1 MSREVRVRPW
11 QLAVLSIAGG
21 AVGALIFAVAMPAR
35 LESQMDLGIPS
46 FAPLAQEVM
55 PAVVNINTTKT
66 IAAGPRRPYPR
77 GQDPF
82 EQFFGEDFWERFGGR
97 RGPQK
102 QRSLGSGFVIDNS
115 GYIITNRHV
124 VNGADDIDVQFS
136 NGKSYK
142 AKLIGEDAKTDVAL
156 LKIKPEGKLPT
167 VALGDSSKLQ
177 IGDWVLAV
185 GNPFGLEHT
194 VTAGIVSAR
203 DRVIGAGPYDD
214 FIQTDASINPGNSG
228 GPLFD
233 QHGKVIGIATAI
245 FSQSGGNIGIG
256 FATPINL
263 ARAVVDQLRVS
274 GKVVR
279 GWLGVSIQ
287 PLGPDLRQA
296 LNLGDLE
303 GALVADVQR
312 NSPAEKGGLKRG
324 DVVVGLNGKAVAE
337 PGALSREI
345 AMMKPNTEVELR
357 VIRDGRP
364 RTLAVRIGQ
373 LPEDKQG
380 GNEDEDEDEQLG
392 AAPGNRGRAEGG
404 GEALRDMGLALET
417 LNDAGRRQLRLPRD
431 VVGAVVTAVATG
443 SPAEDAGLRPGDVI
457 LQVDRHEVTT
467 AAAATKA
474 ILASDPPILLLVKRG
489 EATVFVTLNPARG

>member
-21 AVGALIFAVAMPAR
+21 AVGALIFAVVMPAR

-66 IAAGPRRPYPR
+66 VSAGPRRPYPH

-115 GYIITNRHV
+115 GYIVTNRHV

-167 VALGDSSKLQ
+167 VPLGDSSKLQ
-177 IGDWVLAV
+177 IGDWVIAV

-263 ARAVVDQLRVS
+263 ARSVVDQLRTS

-287 PLGPDLRQA
+287 PLGQELRQA

-303 GALVADVQR
+303 GALVADVQKG
-312 NSPAEKGGLKRG
+312 SPAEKGGLKRG
-324 DVVVGLNGKAVAE
+324 DVVVALNGKAVAE

-345 AMMKPNTEVELR
+345 AMMKPGTDIELR
-357 VIRDGRP
+357 VIRDGKE
-364 RTLAVRIGQ
+364 RTLDVRIGQ
-373 LPEDKQG
+373 LPEDKQRAT
-380 GNEDEDEDEQLG
+380 DEDEDDEMG
-392 AAPGNRGRAEGG
+392 AAPGDRDRGDT
-404 GEALRDMGLALET
+404 GETALRDMGLALET
-417 LNDAGRRQLRLPRD
+417 LNDAARRQLHLSHE
-431 VVGAVVTAVATG
+431 VVGAVVTGVASG
-443 SPAEDAGLRPGDVI
+443 SPADDAGLRPGDVI
-457 LQVDRHEVTT
+457 LQVDRRDVST
-467 AAAATKA
+467 AAAASKA
-474 ILASDPPILLLVKRG
+474 ILGAEPPILLLVKRG
-489 EATVFVTLNPARG
+489 EATVFITLNPGRG

>member
-11 QLAVLSIAGG
+11 QLVLLSIAGG
-21 AVGALIFAVAMPAR
+21 AVGALIFAVVMPAQ
-35 LESQMDLGIPS
+35 LESQMDVGIPS
-46 FAPLAQEVM
+46 FAGLAQQVM

-66 IAAGPRRPYPR
+66 IAASPRRPNPR

-102 QRSLGSGFVIDNS
+102 QRSLGSGFVIDNA
-115 GYIITNRHV
+115 GYIVTNRHV

-136 NGKSYK
+136 NGKAYK
-142 AKLIGEDAKTDVAL
+142 AKLVGEDAKTDVAL

-167 VALGDSSKLQ
+167 VPLGDSSKLQ
-177 IGDWVLAV
+177 IGDWVIAV

-233 QHGKVIGIATAI
+233 QHGRVIGIATAI

-263 ARAVVDQLRVS
+263 ARAVVDQLRTS

-279 GWLGVSIQ
+279 GWLGVGIQ
-287 PLGPDLRQA
+287 PLGQDLRQA
-296 LNLGDLE
+296 LGLGDLE

-312 NSPAEKGGLKRG
+312 NSPAEKAGLKRG
-324 DVVVGLNGKAVAE
+324 DVVSALNGKAVVE

-345 AMMKPNTEVELR
+345 AMMKPGSEVQLR
-357 VIRDGRP
+357 VIRDGHEREL
-364 RTLAVRIGQ
+364 TVHIGQ
-373 LPEDKQG
+373 LPEDRAPEEESEELG
-380 GNEDEDEDEQLG
+380 GQ
-392 AAPGNRGRAEGG
+392 PGGQRRGG
-404 GEALRDMGLALET
+404 GETVGDLGLALDT
-417 LNDAGRRQLRLPRD
+417 LNDATRRQLGYGRE
-431 VVGAVVTAVATG
+431 VSGAVVTGVASG
-443 SPAEDAGLRPGDVI
+443 SPADDAGLRPGDVI
-457 LQVDRHEVTT
+457 LQVDRKEVGNAT
-467 AAAATKA
+467 AAARALSGA
-474 ILASDPPILLLVKRG
+474 EPPILLLVRRG
-489 EATVFVTLNPARG
+489 DSTVFVTLSSARG

>member
-1 MSREVRVRPW
+1 MSKEVRVRPW

-21 AVGALIFAVAMPAR
+21 AIGALVFALAMPTR
-35 LESQMDLGIPS
+35 LESQTDSPFPS
-46 FAPLAQEVM
+46 FAPLAQQVM

-66 IAAGPRRPYPR
+66 IAGGARRPYPR

-97 RGPQK
+97 RGGGPQK
-102 QRSLGSGFVIDNS
+102 QRSLGSGFVIDNA
-115 GYIITNRHV
+115 GYIVTNRHV
-124 VNGADDIDVQFS
+124 VNGADDIDVTFS
-136 NGKSYK
+136 NGKSFK
-142 AKLIGEDAKTDVAL
+142 AKLVGEDVKTDVAL
-156 LKIKPEGKLPT
+156 LKITPEGRLPT
-167 VALGDSSKLQ
+167 VPLGDSSKLL
-177 IGDWVLAV
+177 IGDWVIAV

-233 QHGKVIGIATAI
+233 QHGRVIGIATAI

-263 ARAVVDQLRVS
+263 ARAVVDQLRAT

-287 PLGPDLRQA
+287 PLGNDLRQA
-296 LNLGDLE
+296 LGLGDLE

-312 NSPAEKGGLKRG
+312 GSPAEQGGLKRG
-324 DVVVGLNGKAVAE
+324 DVVVALNGKAVIE

-345 AMMKPNTEVELR
+345 AMMKPGSDAELR
-357 VIRDGRP
+357 IIRDGKERTITVRVGRQPDDRVADADDQDDLRAPQRP
-364 RTLAVRIGQ
+364 G
-373 LPEDKQG
+373 P
-380 GNEDEDEDEQLG
+380 
-392 AAPGNRGRAEGG
+392 GG
-404 GEALRDMGLALET
+404 GETLADLGLAIET
-417 LNDAGRRQLRLPRD
+417 LNDAGRRQLGYGKD
-431 VVGAVVTAVATG
+431 VTGAVVTGVANG
-443 SPAEDAGLRPGDVI
+443 SPADEAGMRPGDVI
-457 LQVDRHEVTT
+457 LQVDRKEVST
-467 AAAATKA
+467 AAAAARA
-474 ILASDPPILLLVKRG
+474 ITAADPPVLLLIKRG
-489 EATVFVTLNPARG
+489 DSTVFVTLNPPRG

>member
-1 MSREVRVRPW
+1 MSTEFRVRPW
-11 QLAVLSIAGG
+11 QLALLSIAGG
-21 AVGALIFAVAMPAR
+21 AVGALIFAVTMPAR
-35 LESQMDLGIPS
+35 LESQMDVGIPS
-46 FAPLAQEVM
+46 FAGLAQQVM

-102 QRSLGSGFVIDNS
+102 QRSLGSGFVIDNA
-115 GYIITNRHV
+115 GYIVTNRHV

-142 AKLIGEDAKTDVAL
+142 AKLVGEDAKTDVAL
-156 LKIKPEGKLPT
+156 LKIKPESKLPT
-167 VALGDSSKLQ
+167 VPLGDSSKLQ
-177 IGDWVLAV
+177 IGDWVIAV
-185 GNPFGLEHT
+185 VNPFGLEHT

-233 QHGKVIGIATAI
+233 QRGRVVGIATAI

-263 ARAVVDQLRVS
+263 ARAVVDQLRTS
-274 GKVVR
+274 GKVTR
-279 GWLGVSIQ
+279 GWLGVGIQ

-296 LNLGDLE
+296 LGLGDLE
-303 GALVADVQR
+303 GALVSDVQH

-324 DVVVGLNGKAVAE
+324 DVVVALNGKPVVE

-345 AMMKPNTEVELR
+345 AMMKPGTDVELR
-357 VIRDGRP
+357 VIRDGHEREL
-364 RTLAVRIGQ
+364 TVHIGQ
-373 LPEDKQG
+373 LPEDRRAPDDD
-380 GNEDEDEDEQLG
+380 NDEL
-392 AAPGNRGRAEGG
+392 G
-404 GEALRDMGLALET
+404 GEPGGHGDAGHGETVGDLGLALDN
-417 LNDAGRRQLRLPRD
+417 LNDAMRRQLGYGREVSGP
-431 VVGAVVTAVATG
+431 VVTGVASG
-443 SPAEDAGLRPGDVI
+443 SPADDAGIRPGDVI
-457 LQVDRHEVTT
+457 LQVNRKEVAN
-467 AAAATKA
+467 AAAASKA
-474 ILASDPPILLLVKRG
+474 LAAAEPPILLLVRRG
-489 EATVFVTLNPARG
+489 ESTVFVTLSPARG